1 MIPSKYVLFIPS
13 LLIACGG
20 NIPTHTVGG
29 TLVGLGLGKSL
40 VLQNNG
46 GDTLTLSNNGSFVFP
61 TASSE
66 GASYQVKVF
75 TQPSGQTCVVS
86 NGNGTISSLNVN
98 NVVVTCANQ
107 PTGVKHWGTAA
118 PVSLRP
124 QQEFLPRVAFNANS
138 QGMAV
143 WESIRVT
150 GISDDIVF
158 SRFANG
164 TWSTPDVIPLLN
176 PNPVN
181 SFYEN
186 SRNPE
191 VAIDVNGNAIA
202 VWRQGDAEFEFNIWS
217 SRYAPG
223 IGWSQRERIS
233 DSFLNASDPTIA
245 FDANGNALAI
255 WKGGA
260 GIQYNRYVAG
270 VGWGSNITPQV
281 ISDFGA
287 NVSEPIL
294 TVNSSGDAMA
304 VWTQNEAFSG
314 NRLDL
319 WSSRFSVTSQTWSV
333 PQLVETDNSGSIFY
347 ARQVVMDATG
357 TATVVWSQY
366 DGTRL
371 HVLTNRHTAGAW
383 GMATPIETNNTAPQG
398 TAFDPRITIDGN
410 GNIHAMWRQIFE
422 DTIDS
427 DGESIKVGKYMSAR
441 FTPEAGWGTPVSIGN
456 YPPYRTP
463 TSDYGIVSNAAGN
476 AVVVWTLFEQI
487 DPEVSFGPQTLFS
500 NRYTVGSGWGLPEEI
515 GQAVDET
522 DDGVQAHSSISSG
535 IDANGNAV
543 VVWSGQ
549 TATQEN
555 DIFFNRLE

>member
-1 MIPSKYVLFIPS
+1 MIPSKYVLFIPF

-29 TLVGLGLGKSL
+29 TLLGLALGKNV

-46 GDTLTLSNNGSFVFP
+46 GDALTLSNNGSFVFP

-66 GASYQVKVF
+66 GASYQIKVF

-98 NVVVTCANQ
+98 NVVVNCTNQ
-107 PTGVKHWGTAA
+107 PTGVKQWGNAA
-118 PVSLRP
+118 PISLRP
-124 QQEFLPRVAFNANS
+124 QQEFLPRVAFNANG

-143 WESIRVT
+143 WESIRIT

-176 PNPVN
+176 TNPVN

-217 SRYAPG
+217 SRYTPG

-233 DSFLNASDPTIA
+233 DSFLNAADPTIA

-260 GIQYNRYVAG
+260 GIQNNRYVAG
-270 VGWGSNITPQV
+270 VGWASNITPQL
-281 ISDFGA
+281 ISSFGA

-304 VWTQNEAFSG
+304 IWTQNEAFSG

-319 WSSRFSVTSQTWSV
+319 WSSRYSVTTQTWGA

-347 ARQVVMDATG
+347 TRQVVMDAIG

-371 HVLTNRHTAGAW
+371 HVLANRHTAGAW
-383 GMATPIETNNTAPQG
+383 GMAAPIETNNTAPVG
-398 TAFDPRITIDGN
+398 TAFDPRITIDAN
-410 GNIHAMWRQIFE
+410 GNILAMWRQIFDADNE
-422 DTIDS
+422 TDTTAS
-427 DGESIKVGKYMSAR
+427 YMSRR
-441 FTPEAGWGTPVSIGN
+441 FTPAMGWDTPVSIGV
-456 YPPYRTP
+456 YHAYHAP
-463 TSDYGIVSNAAGN
+463 TSDYQIVSNAAGN
-476 AVVVWTLFEQI
+476 AVAVWTLFEQI
-487 DPEVSFGPQTLFS
+487 DPEISFGPQTLFS
-500 NRYTVGSGWGLPEEI
+500 NRYTVGSGWGSPEII
-515 GQAVDET
+515 GQDVDET

-543 VVWSGQ
+543 VIWSGQ
-549 TATQEN
+549 TATQGN